1 MRVKV
6 TYGIDLNDAPSTA
19 KTILEQAAKSLE
31 KQLDL
36 LKSVNALMDDQET
49 VVLVPQILKS
59 VSDEAAMSD
68 ASIKDALS
76 LMIGFVKVLD
86 TEGNSDEPQAT
97 EPTKDSD

>member
-19 KTILEQAAKSLE
+19 KTILEHAAKSLE

-36 LKSVNALMDDQET
+36 LKSVNALMDDQDT
-49 VVLVPQILKS
+49 VVLVPRILKS
-59 VSDEAAMSD
+59 VSDEAGMSD

-86 TEGNSDEPQAT
+86 TEADSDDPQAT